1 MKLGRFLF
9 ALYVPLALCS
19 CSGSGTSTISQVE
32 FGDSTVTLNGKPF
45 SGEIWSDDKA
55 TYRLEADNGVVTS
68 FTLYHAN
75 GTPAY
80 VMSSP
85 ADTLE
90 AFDETGK
97 AIPLDTFRL
106 RYEALADE
114 ITALSHKIKGDSI
127 TE

>member
-19 CSGSGTSTISQVE
+19 CSGSGTSTISEVE
-32 FGDSTVTLNGKPF
+32 FGDSTVTLDGKPF
-45 SGEIWSDDKA
+45 SGKIWSDDK
-55 TYRLEADNGVVTS
+55 TTFCLEADKGVVTS
-68 FTLYHAN
+68 FTLYHTN

-80 VMSSP
+80 VMASP

-97 AIPLDTFRL
+97 AIPLDTFCS
-106 RYEALADE
+106 RYESLADE
-114 ITALSHKIKGDSI
+114 ITALNYKINGDSK